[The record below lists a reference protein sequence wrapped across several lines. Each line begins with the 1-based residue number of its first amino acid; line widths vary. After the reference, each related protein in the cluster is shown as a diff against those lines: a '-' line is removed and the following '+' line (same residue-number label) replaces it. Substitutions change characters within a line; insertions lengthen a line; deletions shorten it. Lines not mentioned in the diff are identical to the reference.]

1 MSIIYVSLQFNFK
14 LLYFCFLSS
23 FSIFLW
29 TKFCDLLF
37 YFLFFNFLSSFSLE
51 KDHTHYKI
59 LFCCMDTIRAV
70 ILGYLFILNGHI
82 RETWLSPIP
91 FVSIYPSIVSF
102 CFFLF
107 LCVSIML
114 KMDKRVTIYMLLW
127 THQVQTLKELDF
139 FLHIPYIILI
149 PLIIF
154 HVIIILLVFSNGDLF
169 FIYSVCRR
177 NY

>member
-1 MSIIYVSLQFNFK
+1 MSIIYLSLQFNFK

-70 ILGYLFILNGHI
+70 ILGYLFILCGQI
-82 RETWLSPIP
+82 RETSLSPIP
-91 FVSIYPSIVSF
+91 FVNIYPSIVSF
-102 CFFLF
+102 FFMCFYHAKDGK
-107 LCVSIML
+107 V
-114 KMDKRVTIYMLLW
+114 VTIYMLLW

-139 FLHIPYIILI
+139 FCIFLI
-149 PLIIF
+149 
-154 HVIIILLVFSNGDLF
+154 
-169 FIYSVCRR
+169 
-177 NY
+177 

>member
-23 FSIFLW
+23 FIIFLW

-51 KDHTHYKI
+51 KDRTHYKI
-59 LFCCMDTIRAV
+59 LFCCTNTIRTV
-70 ILGYLFILNGHI
+70 ILGYLFILCGQI
-82 RETWLSPIP
+82 RETSLSPIP

-102 CFFLF
+102 SFFLF
-107 LCVSIML
+107 YVFLSAKDGKASYNIHAT
-114 KMDKRVTIYMLLW
+114 MDTSSANIKRVR
-127 THQVQTLKELDF
+127 F

-149 PLIIF
+149 SLIIF
-154 HVIIILLVFSNGDLF
+154 HIIIILLVFSNGDLF
-169 FIYSVCRR
+169 FIYSVSRR

>member
-23 FSIFLW
+23 FIIFLG

-51 KDHTHYKI
+51 KDRTHYKI
-59 LFCCMDTIRAV
+59 LFCCTDTIRTV
-70 ILGYLFILNGHI
+70 ILGYLFILCGQI
-82 RETWLSPIP
+82 RETSLSPIP

-102 CFFLF
+102 SFFLCF
-107 LCVSIML
+107 YHA
-114 KMDKRVTIYMLLW
+114 KDGKAVTIYMLLW

-139 FLHIPYIILI
+139 FCIFLI
-149 PLIIF
+149 
-154 HVIIILLVFSNGDLF
+154 
-169 FIYSVCRR
+169 
-177 NY
+177 